1 MKIMIPYDGSKN
13 TEKALSALRRR
24 ADFAQ
29 AQHDALI
36 VVSDVWLADSAEEF
50 SRAVKE
56 RRLKVARAG
65 VSSHV
70 PALSAWEEER
80 VLSREALSRITSMFP
95 LWNVKVET
103 LPGFSLVSSEM
114 LEKAERSKV
123 DVIVIGAGKS
133 FPDNGKAYGGGALR
147 VANEATCNVFLARDH
162 ELPGGR
168 KDDEYLPTRIALVLN
183 GTNADERIVKV
194 AARRKWAPNSKAG
207 LVLDGANRPVI
218 GETQATELL
227 KASGLNVSVIE
238 PEDSSPMTTAH
249 AVVNW
254 NPDSIFTCGE
264 RNGENGGPGL
274 KRKTE
279 ALLRR
284 ADCSVELVRRPVVKP
299 KVMRAAA

>member
-1 MKIMIPYDGSKN
+1 MSERMKIMIPYDGSKN

-50 SRAVKE
+50 SRAVRE

-65 VSSHV
+65 VSSHA

-80 VLSREALSRITSMFP
+80 VLSREALDRVTSMFP

-133 FPDNGKAYGGGALR
+133 FPDDGKGFGGGALR
-147 VANEATCNVFLARDH
+147 VANEATCNVFLARD
-162 ELPGGR
+162 EASSGR
-168 KDDEYLPTRIALVLN
+168 READEYLPNRVALVLN
-183 GTNADERIVKV
+183 GTSADERIVNT
-194 AARRKWAPNSKAG
+194 AARRKWAQNSQTRI
-207 LVLDGANRPVI
+207 VLGGANRPLI
-218 GETQATELL
+218 SETQAGELL
-227 KASGLNVSVIE
+227 KTSGLNVSVVK
-238 PEDSSPMTTAH
+238 PKDSSPLA
-249 AVVNW
+249 AVRAVIDW
-254 NPDSIFTCGE
+254 NPDSVLACGE
-264 RNGENGGPGL
+264 RSGTNGRHSL
-274 KRKTE
+274 KAETRD
-279 ALLRR
+279 LLQRTNS
-284 ADCSVELVRRPVVKP
+284 SVELVRGPGLSRKL
-299 KVMRAAA
+299 